1 MRVYFFTLDGL
12 GSENKHSNQKGDG
25 QLIAVENIDV
35 HGLAR
40 AVYNARNSFNSW
52 KYSDSDISTNTLG
65 ERDLE
70 FAKRLVRSGKGSER
84 KFLRQITVSMDITAP
99 LMWWKE
105 MDQYKVATVTNS
117 TSTMHKLTA
126 KDFELSDFSIDGM
139 SGEGRVHMME
149 TVETLNRCLMAY
161 RENKNS
167 TYWRD
172 LIIMLPESYNQMRS
186 WSGNYENLLG
196 MIADRSNHKLT
207 EWRTFC
213 EVIRALP
220 YMDEF
225 IL

>member
-220 YMDEF
+220 YMAEF
-225 IL
+225 I

>member
-1 MRVYFFTLDGL
+1 M
-12 GSENKHSNQKGDG
+12 
-25 QLIAVENIDV
+25 IAVENIDV

-196 MIADRSNHKLT
+196 MIVDRSNHKLT

-213 EVIRALP
+213 DVVKALP
-220 YMDEF
+220 YMEQFVSCLKDSKK
-225 IL
+225 L

>member
-1 MRVYFFTLDGL
+1 M
-12 GSENKHSNQKGDG
+12 
-25 QLIAVENIDV
+25 IAVENIDV

-52 KYSDSDISTNTLG
+52 KYSDSDISANTLG

-149 TVETLNRCLMAY
+149 TVETLNRCLTAY